1 MPELIARKKPS
12 GTRMSRRGFTV
23 LTSITVAIGGLLF
36 GYDTAVI
43 SGAILFVRE
52 QFHLSSVQ
60 TELAVSIVLAG
71 AFAGAAVGGYL
82 GDLFGRKPAL
92 ALTAITY
99 GVFAFLTGAAKG
111 LLTFVVAR
119 FFVGIAVGV
128 SSMLTPLYIA
138 EIAPANSRGA
148 LVTLNQLAITTGV
161 VVAFYVDYLLAASG
175 NWRWMFMSAV
185 GPAIV
190 LLVGLLFLPET
201 PRWMAT
207 RGRFD
212 EARRILTRVETP
224 EEAERNLAELRK
236 ITEIDKLKFRDLF
249 AARFRKPL
257 LVGIGLAVFQQ
268 VTGVNTIIYY
278 APTIFQI
285 AGFQSASRAIFST
298 VMIGIVAWLATIVS
312 LFLLD
317 RIGRRPLLLAS
328 IAAMGLSLILLALLL
343 RAPQVSHLAIVIAV
357 IAYIASFG
365 IGLGPVFWLLISEI
379 YPTMVRAQA
388 MSVATVT
395 IWAGDFL
402 VTMTFLTLV
411 ETISMSGSFLVY
423 AALCAAALV
432 FCLRVVPETKGRT
445 LEEIEA
451 SWR

>member
-1 MPELIARKKPS
+1 MR
-12 GTRMSRRGFTV
+12 RRGFTV

-52 QFHLSSVQ
+52 QFHLSSFQ
-60 TELAVSIVLAG
+60 TELAVSVVLAG
-71 AFAGAAVGGYL
+71 ALAGAAIGGYL
-82 GDLFGRKPAL
+82 GDVLGRRPAL
-92 ALTAITY
+92 ALTAVTY
-99 GVFAFLTGAAKG
+99 GLFAFVTGAAQG
-111 LLTFVVAR
+111 LPLFVVAR
-119 FFVGIAVGV
+119 FFVGTAVGV

-138 EIAPANSRGA
+138 EIAPAGIRGA

-161 VVAFYVDYLLAASG
+161 VVAFYVDYLLAPSG
-175 NWRWMFMSAV
+175 NWRWMFMSAL
-185 GPAIV
+185 GPSLV

-207 RGRFD
+207 RGRFED
-212 EARRILTRVETP
+212 AWRILTRIETS
-224 EEAERNLAELRK
+224 EEAERNLAELRR
-236 ITEIDKLKFRDLF
+236 ITAMDNLKFRDLF
-249 AARFRKPL
+249 TLRFRKPL
-257 LVGIGLAVFQQ
+257 LVGIGLAIFQQ

-285 AGFQSASRAIFST
+285 AGFRSASRAIFAT
-298 VMIGIVAWLATIVS
+298 VLIGIVAWIATTIS

-317 RIGRRPLLLAS
+317 RLGRRLLLLGS
-328 IAAMGLSLILLALLL
+328 IAAMDLSLIALALLL
-343 RAPQVSHLAIVIAV
+343 RAPQISHLAIVMAV

-365 IGLGPVFWLLISEI
+365 VGLGPVFWLLISEI
-379 YPTMVRAQA
+379 YPTTIRAQA

-411 ETISMSGSFLVY
+411 ETIGMSGSFLVY
-423 AALCAAALV
+423 AALCLAALV
-432 FCLRVVPETKGRT
+432 FCLRFVPETKSRT